1 MCFLVD
7 SHCHL
12 ASLTFEGKGPKS
24 VGEVIARARACGV
37 THMLSVACTIEDYG
51 TMMNLIKPFDG
62 IYNACGI
69 HPLNLE
75 EAGAWTEEQLVACL
89 TDEKCLALGE
99 TGLDY
104 FYAAESRE
112 AQLDSF
118 ARQIDLACQV
128 KKPLIIHAR
137 AAHHDTVELMRSHNA
152 RDCGGVMHCFCDEI
166 EMARECLDLGF
177 FISFSGI
184 ATFKAADNVREVL
197 KYAPLDRIMVETDC
211 PYLAPVPV
219 RGVDNEPAFVR
230 YTLEFIADFKGVSPK
245 ALAQQTSANF
255 EQCFK
260 VKLETPAN
268 TNVPEKDISIYKLEK
283 IYNRGWPY

>member
-1 MCFLVD
+1 
-7 SHCHL
+7 
-12 ASLTFEGKGPKS
+12 
-24 VGEVIARARACGV
+24 
-37 THMLSVACTIEDYG
+37 
-51 TMMNLIKPFDG
+51 
-62 IYNACGI
+62 
-69 HPLNLE
+69 
-75 EAGAWTEEQLVACL
+75 
-89 TDEKCLALGE
+89 
-99 TGLDY
+99 
-104 FYAAESRE
+104 
-112 AQLDSF
+112 
-118 ARQIDLACQV
+118 
-128 KKPLIIHAR
+128 
-137 AAHHDTVELMRSHNA
+137 
-152 RDCGGVMHCFCDEI
+152 
-166 EMARECLDLGF
+166 MARECLDLGF

-283 IYNRGWPY
+283 IYNKGWPY